1 MRPLRFPYPARA
13 LGATV
18 ALAALA
24 ALAAPLGAQAPTPTA
39 SPERAT
45 GGGIWKTTDAGLTW
59 RNVSDDQLRV
69 GSIGSLA

>member
-24 ALAAPLGAQAPTPTA
+24 ALAAPLGAQAPTPTPTPTA

-45 GGGIWKTTDAGLTW
+45 GASTFDSTRFGGLHW
-59 RNVSDDQLRV
+59 RNL
-69 GSIGSLA
+69 